1 MNGTISMDGLWTI
14 VDSLSLKNK
23 KWLAGKLQRSLTDA
37 VAPKEKEIL
46 SGIKQS
52 MKQAK
57 AGETLPLDTLWDQL

>member
-1 MNGTISMDGLWTI
+1 MDGLWTI